1 LVGISSGAALSAA
14 IEIGQRDENKDK
26 TIVVILADSGSR
38 YLSTELYNF

>member
-1 LVGISSGAALSAA
+1 MKNKTIANTNF
-14 IEIGQRDENKDK
+14 EQWYDQNKDK